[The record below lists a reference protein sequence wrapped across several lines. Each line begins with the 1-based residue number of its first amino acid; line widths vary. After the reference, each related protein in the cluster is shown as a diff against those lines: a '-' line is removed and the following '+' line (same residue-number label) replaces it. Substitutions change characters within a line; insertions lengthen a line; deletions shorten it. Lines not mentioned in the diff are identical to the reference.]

1 MKLRMISFTKNGWEL
16 SKIIQNQMQE
26 WSVSIFTK
34 CSYCKSERLSD
45 GQGYVEES
53 LEAWTAAAMKE
64 KNGLIFIGA
73 CGIAIR
79 AIAPSVKN
87 KLVDSPV
94 LVIDE
99 RGQFVIPILSGHV
112 GGANALAKE
121 IAGTLGAQAVITTA
135 TDLQHKFSIDMFA
148 KKNHL
153 MIQEKE
159 GIAKI
164 SSKILAGEE
173 VQISVEKNRVCQDAN
188 FPKEVKLVSYPPQG
202 FVDVVITES
211 IRQYDTSLTLR
222 AKPYVFGIGC
232 RKGKTLEELRT
243 FFYEMLQEQGIRKE
257 QVGMLVSVDRKR
269 EEEGLL
275 LLSKEERIPFH
286 TYTAKELEEVEGV
299 FTGSQFVK
307 EIIGVDSVCERS
319 AMKACDGKGSLLCRK
334 KVKQGM
340 TGAIAK
346 KEWRITWDEE

>member
-16 SKIIQNQMQE
+16 SKIIQNHMQE

-188 FPKEVKLVSYPPQG
+188 CPKGVKLVSYPPQG

-211 IRQYDTSLTLR
+211 MRQYDTSLTLR
-222 AKPYVFGIGC
+222 ANRMCLESDVEREKRWKNYV
-232 RKGKTLEELRT
+232 L
-243 FFYEMLQEQGIRKE
+243 FFTKCCK
-257 QVGMLVSVDRKR
+257 S
-269 EEEGLL
+269 
-275 LLSKEERIPFH
+275 
-286 TYTAKELEEVEGV
+286 KELE
-299 FTGSQFVK
+299 K
-307 EIIGVDSVCERS
+307 NR
-319 AMKACDGKGSLLCRK
+319 
-334 KVKQGM
+334 
-340 TGAIAK
+340 
-346 KEWRITWDEE
+346 